1 MEAGRKKKVPS
12 VPQSK
17 DSRTAILRAALRTFA
32 CDGYD
37 GASLPKIARA
47 ADVAPPLIYYHF
59 GSKENLWRDTVDF
72 SLGQLLRQVTTI
84 SDATRS
90 LVALDRLRSLL
101 EAFSLFAAE
110 FPDQFSMIIAEAR
123 SDSDRFAWV
132 NENYTSELFGL
143 VTETLEEAQKAG
155 IVRDLDVE
163 NLATMLF
170 GAIFTRFAV
179 GRHQKQGKNSREV
192 SEAYVVELFDVFI
205 NGIVLR

>member
-1 MEAGRKKKVPS
+1 MEAGHKKKEPS
-12 VPQSK
+12 VTQSK

-47 ADVAPPLIYYHF
+47 AEVAPPLIYYHF

-72 SLGQLLRQVTTI
+72 SLGQLLRQVTAI

-90 LVALDRLRSLL
+90 LMALDRLRSML
-101 EAFSLFAAE
+101 EMFCLFAAE

-123 SDSDRFAWV
+123 SDSDRFGWV
-132 NENYTSELFGL
+132 NETYTSELFGL
-143 VTETLEEAQKAG
+143 ITATLEEAQKAG
-155 IVRDLDVE
+155 IVRNLNVE

-179 GRHQKQGKNSREV
+179 GRNQQQGENNRQV
-192 SEAYVVELFDVFI
+192 SEDYVVELFDAFI
-205 NGIVLR
+205 NGIVVR